1 MINLFSR
8 FARAASGWFAHPVAF
23 ILAIVF
29 VTVWAITGPMFH
41 YSDTW
46 QLVIN
51 TSTTILTFL
60 MVFLVQNAQNRDA
73 RAMQVKLDE
82 LLRAVGKAR
91 NELIDL
97 EHLSEEELDRYCK
110 EFETMHKRYQAMFE
124 AKQANK
130 KQGAKSEPTKPG
142 LKV

>member
-1 MINLFSR
+1 MMNLFSR
-8 FARAASGWFAHPVAF
+8 FARSASEWFAHPIAF
-23 ILAIVF
+23 ALAIVF
-29 VTVWAITGPMFH
+29 VIGWATLGPVFH

-73 RAMQVKLDE
+73 RVMQVKLDE
-82 LLRAVGKAR
+82 LLRAITDAR

-97 EHLSEEELDRYCK
+97 EDLSEEELQGYCK
-110 EFETMHKRYQAMFE
+110 EFEAMQQRYKKALE
-124 AKQANK
+124 AKR
-130 KQGAKSEPTKPG
+130 GAGNAQEEKGGDGER
-142 LKV
+142 